1 MMIIYVI
8 IFLAGNLAKALEV
21 YGNNT
26 HFTNDKIDD
35 IAFRL
40 NQIEETV
47 AVEAFYDWEGLND
60 WVSRKAF
67 SIKVKTVERI

>member
-1 MMIIYVI
+1 MIIYVI

-47 AVEAFYDWEGLND
+47 AVEAFYD
-60 WVSRKAF
+60 
-67 SIKVKTVERI
+67 